1 MQDLSGLDEMVSVL
15 QSRQLA
21 LLVILTAAC
30 TSYLL
35 STWMTLGG
43 KNWLNEMN
51 LQAVSL
57 FFLSIFNRLNFFVC
71 AIQ

>member
-35 STWMTLGG
+35 STWMKLAE
-43 KNWLNEMN
+43 KKLAKRYEFP
-51 LQAVSL
+51 SR
-57 FFLSIFNRLNFFVC
+57 FFILSQHF
-71 AIQ
+71 Q

>member
-15 QSRQLA
+15 RSRQLA

-35 STWMTLGG
+35 STWMKLA
-43 KNWLNEMN
+43 KKKLAKRDEF
-51 LQAVSL
+51 ACH
-57 FFLSIFNRLNFFVC
+57 FFILSQHF
-71 AIQ
+71 Q

>member
-35 STWMTLGG
+35 STWMKLAG
-43 KNWLNEMN
+43 KKMAKRDEF
-51 LQAVSL
+51 ASH
-57 FFLSIFNRLNFFVC
+57 FFILSQHF
-71 AIQ
+71 Q